1 MTIAPPLTK
10 SELRAAALA
19 RRAALDE
26 AVRRDVAS
34 AVAALAPPLVPSGAV
49 VALYLPIRGELDTGP
64 LAAALRARGHR
75 LALPVVG
82 DRDGPLGFRA
92 WTPGDALDPGFGRI
106 PQPLAES
113 PVVIPDFL
121 FVPLAA
127 FDRAAHRLGYGA
139 GFYDRTLAA
148 LRAGRRTP
156 AFGLAFAVQQV
167 PALPAEPHDI
177 ALDGIVTERGVLFP
191 EPER

>member
-1 MTIAPPLTK
+1 MTIAPTLTK
-10 SELRAAALA
+10 PELRAAALA
-19 RRAALDE
+19 RRAALAE
-26 AVRRDVAS
+26 SVRREAAS
-34 AVAALAPPLVPSGAV
+34 AVAMLAMPLVPPGAI

-64 LAAALRARGHR
+64 LAKALRARGHE

-92 WTPGDALDPGFGRI
+92 WAPGDALDPGFGRI
-106 PQPLAES
+106 PQPLADS
-113 PVVIPDFL
+113 PAVIPDFL

-139 GFYDRTLAA
+139 GFYDRTLVA
-148 LRAGRRTP
+148 LRADRLVP

-167 PALPAEPHDI
+167 PALPAETHDV
-177 ALDGIVTERGVLFP
+177 ALDGIVTERGLLRPGP
-191 EPER
+191 EI

>member
-1 MTIAPPLTK
+1 MTIVPPLTK

-26 AVRRDVAS
+26 PARRAAAS
-34 AVAALAPPLVPSGAV
+34 AVAALAISLVPEGAT

-64 LAAALRARGHR
+64 LAAALRAGGHG

-113 PVVIPDFL
+113 PAVTPDFL

-139 GFYDRTLAA
+139 GFYDRTLEA
-148 LRAGRRTP
+148 LRRVRHTP
-156 AFGLAFAVQQV
+156 AFGLAFSVQEV
-167 PALPAEPHDI
+167 PALPAEAHDI
-177 ALDGIVTERGVLFP
+177 ALDGIVTERGVLLP
-191 EPER
+191 RQER

>member
-26 AVRRDVAS
+26 AVRRDAAS
-34 AVAALAPPLVPSGAV
+34 AVAKLAAPLVQPGAV

-64 LAAALRARGHR
+64 LAVALRARGHD

-82 DRDGPLGFRA
+82 ARDGPLGFRA

-106 PQPLAES
+106 PQPLPES
-113 PVVIPDFL
+113 PAVTPDFL

-139 GFYDRTLAA
+139 GFYDRTLEA
-148 LRAGRRTP
+148 LRRARHTP
-156 AFGLAFAVQQV
+156 AFGLAFAAQEVA
-167 PALPAEPHDI
+167 ALPAEPHDV
-177 ALDGIVTERGVLFP
+177 ALDGIVTERGVLLAG
-191 EPER
+191 PER